1 MPSLTIADRQVTQA
15 GVSLQVRRLALDTGR
30 ENIAVM
36 FAGSSALRPE
46 LFRSFSR
53 VAIVAADRTIIATL
67 MTSDDPA
74 LVGPNELGLAE
85 PAFRRLGQPAGTS
98 IALSPIAPPE
108 SLEAVRRKIAGGT
121 LATAEIE
128 AIVRD
133 IASYRYADIEIAA
146 FLVGAASFMSTDE
159 LLGLT
164 RAMADAGTR
173 LNWQQPLVV
182 DKHCIGGIPGNRTSM
197 IVVPIVAAHG
207 LRMPKTSS
215 RAITSPA
222 GTADTMEVLARV
234 DLDADEMRRVVETC
248 GGCLVW
254 GGHVR
259 LSPADDVLISVERPL
274 GIDNRELMVASILSK
289 KLAAGSTR
297 LLIDIPVG
305 PYAKVHDSDEGMR
318 LRKLFEHLG
327 DRLSLTTEIIVT
339 DGRQPIGKGIGPVLE
354 ARDVMQVLSND
365 PAAPADLREKSMRI
379 AGHILEYDPALRGG
393 AGYARAQELLESG
406 AALATMQRIIDAQ
419 GPPPMHATLGH
430 LTADVVAE
438 RAGVVTAIDNHRLNR
453 LARLAGAPIAKGAGI
468 SINKKI
474 GDRVERGEQLYKIYA
489 CEPFEFDF
497 AVTAARQQHGYQ
509 LAEQT

>member
-1 MPSLTIADRQVTQA
+1 MPPLTTVDRRVTQA
-15 GVSLQVRRLALDTGR
+15 GVALQVCRLALDTGR
-30 ENIAVM
+30 ENIAVVY
-36 FAGSSALRPE
+36 AGSTALRPE

-53 VAIVAADRTIIATL
+53 VAIAAADRTIIATL
-67 MTSDDPA
+67 MTSDDPG
-74 LVGPNELGLAE
+74 LVSPNQLGLAE
-85 PAFRRLGQPAGTS
+85 PAFRRLGQPTGAS
-98 IALSPIAPPE
+98 IVLSPIAPPE
-108 SLEAVRRKIAGGT
+108 SLDSVRRKIAGGT
-121 LATAEIE
+121 LADADIE

-133 IASYRYADIEIAA
+133 ISGYRYADIEIAA

-159 LLGLT
+159 LLALT

-173 LNWQQPLVV
+173 LRWQQPLIV

-207 LRMPKTSS
+207 LPMPKTSS

-305 PYAKVHDSDEGMR
+305 PYAKVHDSDEAMR
-318 LRKLFEHLG
+318 LRKLFEFLG
-327 DRLSLTTEIIVT
+327 DRL
-339 DGRQPIGKGIGPVLE
+339 G
-354 ARDVMQVLSND
+354 LSD
-365 PAAPADLREKSMRI
+365 
-379 AGHILEYDPALRGG
+379 
-393 AGYARAQELLESG
+393 
-406 AALATMQRIIDAQ
+406 
-419 GPPPMHATLGH
+419 
-430 LTADVVAE
+430 
-438 RAGVVTAIDNHRLNR
+438 
-453 LARLAGAPIAKGAGI
+453 
-468 SINKKI
+468 
-474 GDRVERGEQLYKIYA
+474 
-489 CEPFEFDF
+489 
-497 AVTAARQQHGYQ
+497 
-509 LAEQT
+509 

>member
-1 MPSLTIADRQVTQA
+1 MPSLTTADRRVTQA
-15 GVSLQVRRLALDTGR
+15 GVMLQVRRLALDTGR

-53 VAIVAADRTIIATL
+53 VAIAAADRTIIATL
-67 MTSDDPA
+67 MTSDDPG

-108 SLEAVRRKIAGGT
+108 SLDSVRRKIAGGT

-133 IASYRYADIEIAA
+133 ITSYRYADIEIAA
-146 FLVGAASFMSTDE
+146 FLVGAASFMSTEE

-164 RAMADAGTR
+164 RAMADAGAR
-173 LNWQQPLVV
+173 LNWQQPIVV

-234 DLDADEMRRVVETC
+234 DLEADEMRRVVETC

-327 DRLSLTTEIIVT
+327 DRLGLTAEIMIT
-339 DGRQPIGKGIGPVLE
+339 DGRQPIGKGVGPVLE

-365 PAAPADLREKSMRI
+365 PEAPADLREKSIRI
-379 AGHILEYDPALRGG
+379 AGHLLEYDPALRGG
-393 AGYARAQELLESG
+393 AGYSRAQELLESG

-419 GPPPMHATLGH
+419 GPPPIHAMLGH

-438 RAGVVTAIDNHRLNR
+438 QAGVVTAIDNHRLNR

-468 SINKKI
+468 AINKKI

-489 CEPFEFDF
+489 SEPFEFDF
-497 AVTAARQQHGYQ
+497 AVTAARQQHGYR